1 MKKEEEELVIKLS
14 PNESVTDSVCKA
26 LFVQKE
32 GCGTK
37 GLHQTL
43 KPSLKQD
50 ELGAKNGKMVFID
63 GEWRNQ
69 IGVMLG

>member
-1 MKKEEEELVIKLS
+1 MKKEEELIIKLS
-14 PNESVTDSVCKA
+14 PDESVTESVCKA
-26 LFVQKE
+26 LYPEKE
-32 GCGTK
+32 GCRTK
-37 GLHQTL
+37 GIYQTL

-50 ELGAKNGKMVFID
+50 ELGAKNGNMVFID